1 MLYVFACY
9 LPVVNLIAF
18 VLMLVDKSR
27 AKRRKWRIPE
37 RTLFGAALLG
47 GCLGALL
54 GMYLANHKTR
64 HRLFAVGLP
73 LLTVVYGVLLAA
85 VWYWFHG

>member
-1 MLYVFACY
+1 MLYFYSCY
-9 LPVVNLIAF
+9 LPVVNIIAF

-27 AKRRKWRIPE
+27 AKGHKSRIRE

-47 GCLGALL
+47 GCLGGLL
-54 GMYLANHKTR
+54 GMYFANHKTR

-73 LLTVVYGVLLAA
+73 LLTILYGILLVF
-85 VWYWFHG
+85 VWYWFHR